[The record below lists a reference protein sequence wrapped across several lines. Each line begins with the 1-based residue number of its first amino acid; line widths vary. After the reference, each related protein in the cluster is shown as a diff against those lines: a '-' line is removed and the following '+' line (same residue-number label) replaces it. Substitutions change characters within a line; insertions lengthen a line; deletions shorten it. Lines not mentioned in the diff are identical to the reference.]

1 MNKKQYRRLVEKAEE
16 LYLNGEYIDAESLYV
31 EAFEYDIEVEHYV
44 NYGFLLI
51 EIEKLSEAEEVFTDL
66 IALVRHPAV
75 LFGLALLKSEFGK
88 PQEALNLYEEIIS
101 MKAKSHEAYKNAAD
115 LYDDLGNKNKAI
127 EYYLKSVELGGDAF
141 WPYTNIGAIY
151 ESMDQNEKALEYFL
165 KAYEINP
172 KERIISYNL
181 GVAYGKLKRYDEAI
195 KYYLDDLDKDD
206 HHELTYYNLGLAYKD
221 GYQDYEK
228 AKINY
233 LLGLKENENNYF
245 IWYNLGCVYALMED
259 YNNANDCFTYLK
271 YKAPKIF
278 VSIETDNELV
288 EYRKTK
294 QYLMIMG

>member
-16 LYLNGEYIDAESLYV
+16 LYFKGEYNDAEELYI

-51 EIEKLSEAEEVFTDL
+51 EMEKLSEAEEVFTDL
-66 IALVRHPAV
+66 ISLVRHPAV
-75 LFGLALLKSEFGK
+75 LFGLALLKTEFGK
-88 PQEALNLYEEIIS
+88 PQEALDLYEEIIKL
-101 MKAKSHEAYKNAAD
+101 KAQSHEAYKNAAD
-115 LYDDLGNKNKAI
+115 LYDDLGETAKAI

-165 KAYEINP
+165 KAYEIKPN
-172 KERIISYNL
+172 ERIISYNL

-195 KYYLDDLDKDD
+195 KYYLDDLNKVD
-206 HHELTYYNLGLAYKD
+206 HHESTYYNLGLAYKD
-221 GYQDYEK
+221 AYQDYEK
-228 AKINY
+228 AKSYY

-259 YNNANDCFTYLK
+259 YDNASDCFTYLK
-271 YKAPKIF
+271 YKEPSIF
-278 VSIETDNELV
+278 ASIETDSELV
-288 EYRKTK
+288 EFRKTE
-294 QYLMIMG
+294 QYQKIMG